1 MLVIKMFSEIKKVF
15 REGKK
20 CEKINAKRSDF
31 LQGVNQYL
39 SAGNLSGHLLAVLAK
54 PPSLQKPAPS
64 KTQALVASSQ
74 KAAQSSVLA
83 SNLMSPPADAF
94 VVKPQSFQVE

>member
-1 MLVIKMFSEIKKVF
+1 
-15 REGKK
+15 
-20 CEKINAKRSDF
+20 
-31 LQGVNQYL
+31 
-39 SAGNLSGHLLAVLAK
+39 K

-94 VVKPQSFQVE
+94 VVKPQSFQMIDYALWEVIENGATLPKTKVVKGVTTKMPITTAKEKAQRRL